1 MLARSAVQ
9 LSATFDAASPSPSPS
24 SPRSSATAES
34 DDAVERELL
43 ATTSPAAASD
53 EGLPTARMSD
63 DVDEDDKGMTLSRQH
78 DSSAAVD
85 EYLVLRSGPTINS
98 DDELSFVRVKDEDE
112 DDDGCDNGGPLPP
125 SSAHTDSSRVS
136 VEKQLLHGPLSLPR
150 SHLGDRAGAESL
162 APAPAPAVAAG
173 SDTQR
178 DAHSFGA
185 ALEAF
190 FAAPLDTRTP
200 TRTSTGA
207 GAEPSPPPTYDADA
221 LLALLRARDSGSGSG
236 GPKVV
241 ELVEHGRD
249 GWVVRRRETG
259 SGG

>member
-1 MLARSAVQ
+1 M
-9 LSATFDAASPSPSPS
+9 DAASPSPS
-24 SPRSSATAES
+24 SPGSSATAES
-34 DDAVERELL
+34 DVAVERELL
-43 ATTSPAAASD
+43 GTTSPAAASD
-53 EGLPTARMSD
+53 EGLSTVRMSD
-63 DVDEDDKGMTLSRQH
+63 DIDEDDESMVLSSSQL
-78 DSSAAVD
+78 DSRAAVE

-98 DDELSFVRVKDEDE
+98 DDELSFVRVKDED
-112 DDDGCDNGGPLPP
+112 DDGGLLPP
-125 SSAHTDSSRVS
+125 SSAHTDSSLLV
-136 VEKQLLHGPLSLPR
+136 VEQQLLPRPLSLPR
-150 SHLGDRAGAESL
+150 SHPISAARAPDRADTESL
-162 APAPAPAVAAG
+162 APAPAGG
-173 SDTQR
+173 SATQS

-249 GWVVRRRETG
+249 GWVVRRRERG